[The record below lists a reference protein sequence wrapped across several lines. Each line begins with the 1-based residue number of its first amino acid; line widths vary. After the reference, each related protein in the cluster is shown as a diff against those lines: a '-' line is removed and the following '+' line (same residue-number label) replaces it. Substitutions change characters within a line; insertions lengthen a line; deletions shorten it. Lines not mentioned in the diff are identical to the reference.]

1 MVLVGHVLARLT
13 GFGLTLIPISPYTFQ
28 RSNYTPGTVNVTRWK
43 GPTAHTAT
51 VTGPADAPS
60 INLTGAQTVDEVVDI
75 LSGPTEPLWRI
86 ETSPYLV
93 EWPEG
98 FTIDSPPANDA
109 TSPFYLRGPEDA
121 LIYIQGPYP
130 SDRIPPLN
138 DTAAPGQQVTDH
150 QHGPDFEVVELTY
163 QHEGADWHQSH
174 HLVPLN
180 DALAVI
186 VTTQSPATQAPQTR
200 LAAKSMARS
209 VITRPSN

>member
-1 MVLVGHVLARLT
+1 MGHVLARLT
-13 GFGLTLIPISPYTFQ
+13 GFGLVLIPIWPYTFQ
-28 RSNYTPGTVNVTRWK
+28 RSSRTPGTVTVTRWE
-43 GPTAHTAT
+43 GQTAHTAT

-60 INLTGAQTVDEVVDI
+60 INLTGAQAVDEVVDI
-75 LSGPTEPLWRI
+75 LPGPTEPLWRI
-86 ETSPYLV
+86 ETSLYLV

-130 SDRIPPLN
+130 PDQIPPLN
-138 DTAAPGQQVTDH
+138 ETAAPGQQVIDH

-163 QHEGADWHQSH
+163 QHEGVDWHQTH

-180 DALAVI
+180 DTLAVI

-200 LAAKSMARS
+200 LAATSMGRS